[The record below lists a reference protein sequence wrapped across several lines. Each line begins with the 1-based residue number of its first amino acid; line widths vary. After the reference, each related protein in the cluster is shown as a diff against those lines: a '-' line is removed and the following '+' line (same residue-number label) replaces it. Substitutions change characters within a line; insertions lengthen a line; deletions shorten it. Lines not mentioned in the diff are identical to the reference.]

1 MPDSINDSIDPLSL
15 FRTQFL
21 EHKTAQAHD
30 EPGWLALVRKNALER
45 FLDKG
50 FPTTRDE
57 EWRFTNVAPLA
68 SAPFTLSVLPRAD
81 AEDDAR
87 ALKKR
92 FGLGKLESHELVFVN
107 GRVSK
112 TLSSPGELPDGV
124 VVTSLAEVLALA
136 SASAS
141 ASSVHADAL
150 QRTLT
155 QGGEDHTPFFDLNEA
170 FLSDGA
176 FVYVPE
182 GVALERPVHLVFLTS
197 SSEVVV
203 THPRNVIVAEAGSQL
218 RILESYGGPD
228 DAVYWT
234 NAVTQVL
241 AHEGAVI
248 DHYKLQRE
256 SASAFHMASLGYVQG
271 RSATVS
277 NHSLSLGARLA
288 RHDIRCEL
296 DGEGA
301 DVTLNGLYV
310 VKGSQH
316 VDHHTVIDHRVPHCT
331 SRELYKGVLDDASS
345 GVFNGRIIVRA
356 DAQKTDSQQ
365 SNKNLLLSDD
375 ALVNTNPQLEIN
387 ADDVKCAHGATIGQL
402 DPEAVF
408 YLRSRGI
415 AHKDARRILT
425 EGFMADVSDRIRL
438 AAVRDTLR
446 GLLFSEAA

>member
-1 MPDSINDSIDPLSL
+1 VSSIDR
-15 FRTQFL
+15 FRSQFL
-21 EHKTAQAHD
+21 ELRAAQTDD

-50 FPTTRDE
+50 FPTTRQED
-57 EWRFTNVAPLA
+57 WRFTNVAPLTAA
-68 SAPFTLSVLPRAD
+68 SFALPTQPVLPRGD
-81 AEDDAR
+81 AE

-92 FGLGKLESHELVFVN
+92 FEIGGLESHELVFVN

-112 TLSSPGELPDGV
+112 ELSSLGELPDGV
-124 VVTSLAEVLALA
+124 VVASLADALA
-136 SASAS
+136 SPALAKTLQPVLTRSDASY
-141 ASSVHADAL
+141 D
-150 QRTLT
+150 
-155 QGGEDHTPFFDLNEA
+155 DTPFFDLNEA

-176 FVYVPE
+176 FVHVPR
-182 GVALERPVHLVFLTS
+182 GVTLERPVHLVFLTS
-197 SSEVVV
+197 PVEPVEPVV
-203 THPRNVIVAEAGSQL
+203 THPRNVIIGEAGSEL
-218 RILESYGGPD
+218 RLVESYGGSD
-228 DAVYWT
+228 GASYWT
-234 NAVTQVL
+234 NTVTQVI
-241 AHEGAVI
+241 AQDGAVI

-256 SASAFHMASLGYVQG
+256 SASAFHVASLGYVQE
-271 RSATVS
+271 RNATVS

-288 RHDIRCEL
+288 RHDIRAEL

-310 VKGSQH
+310 VKDSQH

-345 GVFNGRIIVRA
+345 GVFNGRVIVRA
-356 DAQKTDSQQ
+356 DAQKTDSRQ
-365 SNKNLLLSDD
+365 SNKNLLLSDE

-402 DPEAVF
+402 DPEAMF

-415 AHKDARRILT
+415 GEVAARKILT

-446 GLLFSEAA
+446 RLLFISSREAA

>member
-1 MPDSINDSIDPLSL
+1 MNSIDR

-21 EHKTAQAHD
+21 ELRAAQTND

-57 EWRFTNVAPLA
+57 EWRFTNVGPLVSGSFA
-68 SAPFTLSVLPRAD
+68 LPHAD
-81 AEDDAR
+81 AEKDAG
-87 ALKKR
+87 ALKKD
-92 FGLGKLESHELVFVN
+92 FGFDESHELVFVN

-112 TLSSPGELPDGV
+112 ALSSLVELPAGV
-124 VVTSLAEVLALA
+124 VVMSLADTLA
-136 SASAS
+136 SSA
-141 ASSVHADAL
+141 HAETP
-150 QRTLT
+150 QPILT

-182 GVALERPVHLVFLTS
+182 GVALERPIHLVFLTS

-241 AHEGAVI
+241 SHEGAVI

-415 AHKDARRILT
+415 AHRDARRILT

>member
-1 MPDSINDSIDPLSL
+1 MSSIDR

-21 EHKTAQAHD
+21 ELRAAQATD

-57 EWRFTNVAPLA
+57 EWRFTNVAPLVSGSFA
-68 SAPFTLSVLPRAD
+68 LSVLTHAD
-81 AEDDAR
+81 VENDAG
-87 ALKKR
+87 ALKKE
-92 FGLGKLESHELVFVN
+92 LGFDESHELVFVN

-112 TLSSPGELPDGV
+112 ALSSLVELPDGV
-124 VVTSLAEVLALA
+124 VAMSLADALA
-136 SASAS
+136 SSA
-141 ASSVHADAL
+141 HAETLQPILSQGSGSGTESGDA
-150 QRTLT
+150 
-155 QGGEDHTPFFDLNEA
+155 TPFFDLNEA

-176 FVYVPE
+176 FVHVPK
-182 GVALERPVHLVFLTS
+182 GVALERPIHLMFLTS
-197 SSEVVV
+197 SVEPMV
-203 THPRNVIVAEAGSQL
+203 THPRSVIVGEAGSQL
-218 RILESYGGPD
+218 RIIESYGGPD

-234 NAVTQVL
+234 NAVTQVV

-256 SASAFHMASLGYVQG
+256 SASAFHMASLGYVQA

-345 GVFNGRIIVRA
+345 GVFNGRVIVRA

-365 SNKNLLLSDD
+365 SNRNLLLSDD

-402 DPEAVF
+402 DPEALF

-415 AHKDARRILT
+415 AREDARRILT

-446 GLLFSEAA
+446 GLLFSQFSLSREAA

>member
-1 MPDSINDSIDPLSL
+1 MNAIDR

-21 EHKTAQAHD
+21 ELRAAQVDD

-57 EWRFTNVAPLA
+57 EWRFTNVTPLVSGSFA
-68 SAPFTLSVLPRAD
+68 LPVLPVADAD
-81 AEDDAR
+81 AEKDAG
-87 ALKKR
+87 ALKKD
-92 FGLGKLESHELVFVN
+92 FGFEESHELVFVN

-112 TLSSPGELPDGV
+112 ALSSLAELPDGV
-124 VVTSLAEVLALA
+124 VAMSLADALA
-136 SASAS
+136 SSA
-141 ASSVHADAL
+141 HAE
-150 QRTLT
+150 TLRPILS
-155 QGGEDHTPFFDLNEA
+155 QGSGEDTPFFDLNEA

-176 FVYVPE
+176 FVHVPK
-182 GVALERPVHLVFLTS
+182 GVALERPIHLMFLMS
-197 SSEVVV
+197 SRSADVPMV
-203 THPRNVIVAEAGSQL
+203 THPRSVIVGEAGSQL
-218 RILESYGGPD
+218 RIIESYGGPD

-234 NAVTQVL
+234 NAVTQVI
-241 AHEGAVI
+241 AHESAVI

-256 SASAFHMASLGYVQG
+256 SASAFHLASLGYVQE

-345 GVFNGRIIVRA
+345 GVFNGRVIVRA

-365 SNKNLLLSDD
+365 SNRNLLLSDN

-402 DPEAVF
+402 DPEALF

-415 AHKDARRILT
+415 AHEDARRILT

-446 GLLFSEAA
+446 RLLFSQFSQFSSPREAA

>member
-1 MPDSINDSIDPLSL
+1 MNAIDR

-21 EHKTAQAHD
+21 ELRATQVDD

-57 EWRFTNVAPLA
+57 EWRFTNVTPLVSGSFA
-68 SAPFTLSVLPRAD
+68 LPVLPHAD
-81 AEDDAR
+81 AEKDAG
-87 ALKKR
+87 ALRKD
-92 FGLGKLESHELVFVN
+92 FGFGESHELVFVN

-112 TLSSPGELPDGV
+112 ALSSLGELPDGV
-124 VVTSLAEVLALA
+124 VAMSLADALA
-136 SASAS
+136 SSA
-141 ASSVHADAL
+141 HAE
-150 QRTLT
+150 TLRPILS
-155 QGGEDHTPFFDLNEA
+155 QGSGSGTGEDTPFFDLNEA

-176 FVYVPE
+176 FVRVPK
-182 GVALERPVHLVFLTS
+182 GVVLERPIHLMFLTS
-197 SSEVVV
+197 SRSADVPMV
-203 THPRNVIVAEAGSQL
+203 THPRSVIVGEAGSQL
-218 RILESYGGPD
+218 RIIESYGGPD

-234 NAVTQVL
+234 NAVTQVI
-241 AHEGAVI
+241 AHESAVI

-277 NHSLSLGARLA
+277 NHSVSLGARLA
-288 RHDIRCEL
+288 RHDIRAEL

-345 GVFNGRIIVRA
+345 GVFNGRVIVRA

-365 SNKNLLLSDD
+365 SNRNLLLSDD

-402 DPEAVF
+402 DPEALF

-415 AHKDARRILT
+415 AREDARRILT

-438 AAVRDTLR
+438 AAVHDTLR
-446 GLLFSEAA
+446 GLLFTSSREAA

>member
-1 MPDSINDSIDPLSL
+1 MNAIDR

-21 EHKTAQAHD
+21 ELRATQVDD

-57 EWRFTNVAPLA
+57 EWRFTNVTPLVSGSFA
-68 SAPFTLSVLPRAD
+68 LPVLPHAD
-81 AEDDAR
+81 AEKDAG
-87 ALKKR
+87 ALRKD
-92 FGLGKLESHELVFVN
+92 FGFGESHELVFVN

-112 TLSSPGELPDGV
+112 ALSSLGELPDGV
-124 VVTSLAEVLALA
+124 VAMSLADALA
-136 SASAS
+136 SSA
-141 ASSVHADAL
+141 HAE
-150 QRTLT
+150 TLRPILS
-155 QGGEDHTPFFDLNEA
+155 QGSGSGTGEDTPFFDLNEA

-176 FVYVPE
+176 FVHVPK
-182 GVALERPVHLVFLTS
+182 GVVLERPIHLMFLMS
-197 SSEVVV
+197 SRSADVPMV
-203 THPRNVIVAEAGSQL
+203 THPRTVIVGEAGSQL
-218 RILESYGGPD
+218 RIIESYGGPD

-234 NAVTQVL
+234 NAVTQVI
-241 AHEGAVI
+241 AHESAVI

-256 SASAFHMASLGYVQG
+256 SASAFHMASLGYVQA

-277 NHSLSLGARLA
+277 NYSVSLGARLA
-288 RHDIRCEL
+288 RHDIRAEL

-345 GVFNGRIIVRA
+345 GVFNGRVIVRA

-365 SNKNLLLSDD
+365 SNRNLLLSDD

-402 DPEAVF
+402 DPEALF

-415 AHKDARRILT
+415 AREDARRILT

-446 GLLFSEAA
+446 GLLFTSSREAA